1 MYSEAATSPIQNTG
15 MSKVKDWI
23 CFLRSEASGSSQES
37 YGERALNE
45 LRKVT
50 NNLIRTYGKPD
61 RIRVELARE
70 LKLPGARRRDYQTES
85 KNRNPKGIKQELI

>member
-1 MYSEAATSPIQNTG
+1 MDLLPSDQKHLDHLRNPT
-15 MSKVKDWI
+15 VK
-23 CFLRSEASGSSQES
+23 
-37 YGERALNE
+37 RALNE

-70 LKLPGARRRDYQTES
+70 LKLPEPADGIIKAES
-85 KNRNPKGIKQELI
+85 KNRNRKGIKQELI